1 MRTNHGRDEPSPGS
15 ADVVDMKD
23 ASPAPSTSSGGF
35 QRADPSS
42 ASSFGHNRPAL
53 RERTSPS
60 YRSTA
65 TSRLMAPTAS
75 SLAHR

>member
-1 MRTNHGRDEPSPGS
+1 
-15 ADVVDMKD
+15 MKD
-23 ASPAPSTSSGGF
+23 ASPAPSTSSGRF
-35 QRADPSS
+35 QRAAPSS
-42 ASSFGHNRPAL
+42 VSSFGHNRPAL

-75 SLAHR
+75 SLEYW